1 MEKPSFY
8 KIMTEDYTQKL
19 QIPHSF
25 LKHFKGVLPREC
37 ILRSHIGKSWIV
49 RLEEVDKCIFF
60 SDSWGNFVQDH
71 SLEWGDFIMF
81 TYEGSFEFHVNVFEK
96 SGCEMDYVVASENR
110 TRKIYENVSKDS
122 NVQGDECAESNLN
135 GKSLVQIEM
144 VDDFSHEFL
153 NIVPASKKEQILTPS
168 LVSCK
173 QRNGNPTNEAAS
185 SKFNLNSKTLVNQEM
200 EDLLPLEILDVVPEP
215 HKQERVISQ
224 SLGSSKQRIK
234 NPTNEAASSCK
245 AQKRDNS
252 TAHRD
257 KQPKVEVL
265 QKEKAHSSRN
275 LSFSVKLRP
284 SYVTP
289 RAYMYVPREFSRS
302 YFTQVDDEVV
312 LLVSGGKVSK
322 RWVVNYISS
331 SSIFSGGW
339 RTFVR
344 ENHLKVDDVCS
355 FEPVPGMVN
364 TLNVVIHRKS

>member
-144 VDDFSHEFL
+144 
-153 NIVPASKKEQILTPS
+153 
-168 LVSCK
+168 
-173 QRNGNPTNEAAS
+173 RNGNPTNEAAS

-245 AQKRDNS
+245 VAQKRDNS